1 MMPKVTTTQTRRN
14 RVRRAIAA
22 QNPLQH
28 PPLRWWHLMAAVIIL
43 ALAWLAVRA
52 PGLLADVA
60 SYPLAGWE
68 TFVIVRCTVI
78 ILSAYAL
85 LFVRSYHPLIGFG
98 LFVTAAGLLLRVGL
112 NQVTEEP
119 LSLGF
124 ALLLLALGLIAV
136 RVIIRPNAEDTVRM
150 LQERLGEK

>member
-1 MMPKVTTTQTRRN
+1 
-14 RVRRAIAA
+14 
-22 QNPLQH
+22 
-28 PPLRWWHLMAAVIIL
+28 
-43 ALAWLAVRA
+43 
-52 PGLLADVA
+52 
-60 SYPLAGWE
+60 
-68 TFVIVRCTVI
+68 
-78 ILSAYAL
+78 
-85 LFVRSYHPLIGFG
+85 
-98 LFVTAAGLLLRVGL
+98 VGL